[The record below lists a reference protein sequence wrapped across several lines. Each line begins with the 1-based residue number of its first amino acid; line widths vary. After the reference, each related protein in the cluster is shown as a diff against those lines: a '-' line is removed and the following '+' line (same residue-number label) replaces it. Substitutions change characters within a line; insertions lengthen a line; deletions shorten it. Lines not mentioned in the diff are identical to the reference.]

1 MNFFIALFKLKYS
14 ATGGLNRHK
23 TGQVCLNIYFLFYSL
38 VYFFTALP

>member
-14 ATGGLNRHK
+14 AIGGLNRHK
-23 TGQVCLNIYFLFYSL
+23 TGQVCLNIYVFVFTL